1 MPTRAAPTADL
12 ERVSDATG
20 RFLLAVSRLS
30 DEEVAGPSALP
41 GWTVGHVLTH
51 VARNADSHVRRAEAA
66 VRGEVVD
73 QYPGG
78 FEGRESEIDQGAARS
93 VRALLDDLS
102 TSSAA
107 LTTAWSR
114 VPDDAWGRIS
124 RDVGGRE
131 RPLSALPGRR
141 WQELEV
147 HVVDLGTAGTYRDW
161 PADFVAVWLPR
172 LEAGA
177 GGRLSRGGALP
188 GAGSLDDR
196 ERLAWLYGRARP
208 PGFPELAPWS

>member
-1 MPTRAAPTADL
+1 MPVADLGWVFDATERFFEVASGLSDADVAAPSL
-12 ERVSDATG
+12 
-20 RFLLAVSRLS
+20 
-30 DEEVAGPSALP
+30 LP

-66 VRGEVVD
+66 MQGEVVD

-78 FEGRESEIDQGAARS
+78 FEGRAADIERGAGRGSSAIL
-93 VRALLDDLS
+93 ADLS

-107 LTTAWSR
+107 LAATWSR
-114 VPDDAWGRIS
+114 VPEEAWARLT

-131 RPLSALPGRR
+131 RPLSALPARR

-147 HVVDLGTAGTYRDW
+147 HRVDLGTGVTHRQW
-161 PADFVAVWLPR
+161 PAEFVAVWLPR

-177 GGRLSRGGALP
+177 RDRLAP
-188 GAGSLDDR
+188 GATWPDTGSLDERD
-196 ERLAWLYGRARP
+196 RLAWLYGRIRP
-208 PGFPELAPWS
+208 AGFPPLAPWS